1 MAKGSMPV
9 LVGVGQAVSHWDG
22 ASGLE
27 GMPTALGLAEEAA
40 LKALADTQ
48 ADDRTALI
56 EAIDRVAMVRTMEDS
71 IPGLTPPFGR
81 CNNLPRGLSNAIGA
95 TPESVVYSDVG
106 GQSPQSLVNE
116 LAALIH
122 AGDSECALL
131 AGTENIGAQKAAG
144 KQGLKPDL
152 TVEIEGDMEDRGFGP
167 RMLTRAEA
175 KHGLVKPAY
184 FYGLFENAIA
194 HREGRTLAEHRVAM
208 GALFAKFSEV
218 AAANP
223 YAQFK
228 TARSADFLATPSREN
243 YAFADPFLK
252 WHIAQDAV
260 NQAAAVLI
268 MSEEKADMLGIPAA
282 ARIYLHG
289 AGEAGDLHISER
301 PKMDGSWAMEIA
313 LTRALEQA
321 GKTADDIE
329 LLDLYSCFPC
339 AVFSSAGVLGI
350 DWETDPRALTQT
362 GGLPFFGGPGNNYSL
377 HGIASTVEAL
387 RSKPD
392 AHGLVLANGGWMTKE
407 AAGVYSAKRP
417 DQFMPAEAAAKAD
430 QPVVLIEAPVA
441 GKIETYTVV
450 NGRNG
455 PTHAIIF
462 GRDRRDR
469 RFIASTA
476 QSESLARMT
485 GETAIIGEAVSISTE
500 AEVNTFR
507 FA

>member
-1 MAKGSMPV
+1 
-9 LVGVGQAVSHWDG
+9 
-22 ASGLE
+22 
-27 GMPTALGLAEEAA
+27 
-40 LKALADTQ
+40 
-48 ADDRTALI
+48 
-56 EAIDRVAMVRTMEDS
+56 
-71 IPGLTPPFGR
+71 
-81 CNNLPRGLSNAIGA
+81 
-95 TPESVVYSDVG
+95 
-106 GQSPQSLVNE
+106 
-116 LAALIH
+116 
-122 AGDSECALL
+122 
-131 AGTENIGAQKAAG
+131 
-144 KQGLKPDL
+144 
-152 TVEIEGDMEDRGFGP
+152 
-167 RMLTRAEA
+167 
-175 KHGLVKPAY
+175 
-184 FYGLFENAIA
+184 
-194 HREGRTLAEHRVAM
+194 
-208 GALFAKFSEV
+208 
-218 AAANP
+218 
-223 YAQFK
+223 
-228 TARSADFLATPSREN
+228 
-243 YAFADPFLK
+243 
-252 WHIAQDAV
+252 
-260 NQAAAVLI
+260 
-268 MSEEKADMLGIPAA
+268 MLGIPAA

-500 AEVNTFR
+500 AEVNTFG